1 MNNRKKKTD
10 SHPDVQVVELDKS
23 PLPKYRLKMDD
34 YNPGLW
40 RVVALRDFGDVKKGD
55 VGGFVSSK
63 DNLSHRGNCW
73 IYDNAKVTG
82 NAFVD
87 GNAKIMDEA
96 CLSENASAVGDAEVR
111 GRARLINHAW
121 ASGNVI
127 IEDTAI
133 LSEAAEAHE
142 NAHIFENV
150 WMSGHVTASG
160 HAHIHG
166 SVTLTGIASF
176 LADADVASN
185 SDFIVFKNW
194 WSSGRYFT
202 WTRSN
207 DKWSV
212 GCFYGT
218 GKELVKKAY
227 RDSRVSGDNYKL
239 IVDYVEKAKAQLK
252 SRKNVEKT
260 LKKAAK

>member
-1 MNNRKKKTD
+1 MNSRKKKTG

-63 DNLSHRGNCW
+63 DNLSHGGNCW

-82 NAFVD
+82 NACVA

-96 CLSENASAVGDAEVR
+96 CLSENALAIGDAEVR
-111 GRARLINHAW
+111 GRATLCGCAY
-121 ASGNVI
+121 AAGNAV
-127 IEDTAI
+127 IEDNAE
-133 LSEAAEAHE
+133 LSGSAEAAGR
-142 NAHIFENV
+142 AHIFGSAWLTDGAV
-150 WMSGHVTASG
+150 ASDR
-160 HAHIHG
+160 ARVHG

-227 RDSRVSGDNYKL
+227 RDSKVSGDNYKL
-239 IVDYVEKAKAQLK
+239 IVDYVEKVKAQLK
-252 SRKNVEKT
+252 TTEKSRKGGGSR
-260 LKKAAK
+260 